1 MLYYLYVLRQYLEI
15 VTLLRKSKK
24 KKKKK
29 TQNAYRGGVKHTAML
44 NQTSKLQ
51 KGK

>member
-1 MLYYLYVLRQYLEI
+1 MLYYLYVLTQYLEI
-15 VTLLRKSKK
+15 VTLLRKSMNTIW
-24 KKKKK
+24 KK